1 MSALPVAWRLARR
14 ELRGGLKGFRI
25 FLLCLA
31 LGVGAIAAVG
41 SVRSAIEAGLAREG
55 AALLGG
61 DAELRFTYRFA
72 DDEERRWID
81 DQAAMVSEI
90 VDFRSMAVAGE
101 GLEAERA
108 LTQVKGI
115 DGNWPLIGAAV
126 FAPPMPVAQVL
137 AGQDGLPGGAM
148 DRILAERLGL
158 TLGDRFRLGV
168 QEFVL
173 MAILEREPDG
183 VTAQFGFGPRTL
195 VATEALA
202 QSQLLGAG
210 TLFDVAYRVTLRE
223 GDSIT
228 GLQTAAQQ
236 RFEGA
241 GVRFRDASR
250 GAPGVARFVERIGAF
265 LVLVGL
271 AGLAVGGVG
280 VSAAVRAYL
289 DGKTPVIATLKTL
302 GAEGRVIFATYF
314 VQIGVL
320 TALGILA
327 GLVLGAGVPL
337 LATPLLEAQ
346 LPVPIAPGIH
356 PAALAEAA
364 LYGALTALV
373 FTLWPLSR
381 VEQVRAAALFRGM
394 GAESYAWPRF
404 RYLAALVLA
413 LAALVGVA
421 TWFSGVWQLALGT
434 AAGIAG
440 ALAVLMLAAT
450 ALRAL
455 ARRMAQLRMMRGR
468 TALRLAL
475 GAVGNPREGVVA
487 VVLSLGLGLSVL
499 ATVGQIDANL
509 RNAIASDLPER
520 APSYFFIDI
529 QTAQLEGFL
538 ERLRNEPGV
547 SDIETAP
554 QLRGVVVAINDRPA
568 SEWGDH
574 WVLRGDRG
582 LTYDATLPEG
592 TTLVEGAWWPEDYA
606 GPPLISFGINE
617 ARDLGLKLGDRV
629 TVNVLGRDITGTI
642 ANFRELDFRTGG
654 IGFVMSFNPAAL
666 QAAPHTHIVTVHA
679 TPEAEG
685 AVLRDLSNAYPNVT
699 AIRIREAVERVSEAL
714 TALAAA
720 TSYAALATLLTGF
733 VVLIGAAAAGERARV
748 FEAAVLKTVGATRA
762 RILLS
767 FALRSALM
775 GAAAGAVAIGA
786 GALASWVVL
795 TRVMELSYRFEPV
808 SALVIVAGG
817 VLATLLAGLVFAL
830 RPLAARPARIL
841 RAQE

>member
-1 MSALPVAWRLARR
+1 MALAWRLARR
-14 ELRGGLKGFRI
+14 ELRGGLQGFYI

-41 SVRSAIEAGLAREG
+41 TVRAAIEAGLAREG

-72 DDEERRWID
+72 APEERAWID
-81 DQAAMVSEI
+81 AQAALVSEI

-115 DGNWPLIGAAV
+115 DARWPLIGTAE
-126 FAPPMPVAQVL
+126 FDPPLSVAEVL
-137 AGQDGLPGGAM
+137 AGEGGVPGGAM
-148 DRILAERLGL
+148 ERLLADRLGL
-158 TLGDRFRLGV
+158 SPGDRFRLGV

-173 MAILEREPDG
+173 MALLEHEPDG
-183 VTAQFGFGPRTL
+183 VSAQFGFGPRTL
-195 VATEALA
+195 VATGALA

-223 GDSIT
+223 GDGIT
-228 GLQTAAQQ
+228 RLQAAARA

-250 GAPGVARFVERIGAF
+250 SAPGIARFVERIGAF

-289 DGKTPVIATLKTL
+289 DARTPVIATLKTL

-314 VQIGVL
+314 LQIGVL
-320 TALGILA
+320 TAIGILA

-337 LATPLLEAQ
+337 LAAPLLEAR
-346 LPVPIAPGIH
+346 LPVPVVMGFH
-356 PAALAEAA
+356 PAPLAEAA
-364 LYGALTALV
+364 LYGALTALL
-373 FTLWPLSR
+373 FTLAPLAR
-381 VEQVRAAALFRGM
+381 VEQVRAAALFRGIG
-394 GAESYAWPRF
+394 GAERSWPRA
-404 RYLAALVLA
+404 RHILAMALA
-413 LAALVGVA
+413 LAALVGAA
-421 TWFSGVWQLALGT
+421 TWFSSVWQLALGT

-455 ARRMAQLRMMRGR
+455 ARRMARLRVMRGR

-475 GAVGNPREGVVA
+475 GAVGNPHEGVVA
-487 VVLSLGLGLSVL
+487 VVLSLGLGLTVL

-509 RNAIASDLPER
+509 RNAIATELPER

-529 QTAQLEGFL
+529 QGAQLEGFL
-538 ERLRNEPGV
+538 QRLRDDPGV
-547 SDIETAP
+547 SGIETAP

-568 SEWGDH
+568 REWGDH

-582 LTYDATLPEG
+582 LTYDATQPSG
-592 TTLVEGAWWPEDYA
+592 TALVAGDWWAEDYA

-617 ARDLGLKLGDRV
+617 ARELGLSLGDRV

-666 QAAPHTHIVTVHA
+666 RGAPHTHIVTVDA
-679 TPEAEG
+679 APEVEG
-685 AVLRDLSNAYPNVT
+685 AILRDLSNAYPNVT
-699 AIRIREAVERVSEAL
+699 AIRIREAVDRVSEAL
-714 TALAAA
+714 AALAAA
-720 TSYAALATLLTGF
+720 TSYAALATLATGF
-733 VVLIGAAAAGERARV
+733 VVLFGAAAAGERARV
-748 FEAAVLKTVGATRA
+748 FEAAVLKTIGATRG

-767 FALRSALM
+767 FALRSVLM

-786 GALASWVVL
+786 GALAAWVVL
-795 TRVMELSYRFEPV
+795 VQVMELSYRFEPV
-808 SALVIVAGG
+808 AALAIVAGG

-841 RAQE
+841 RAQG

>member
-1 MSALPVAWRLARR
+1 MSALPIAWRLARR
-14 ELRGGLKGFRI
+14 ELRGGLLGFRI

-41 SVRSAIEAGLAREG
+41 SVRAAIEAGLAREG

-72 DDEERRWID
+72 DEDERAWMD
-81 DQAAMVSEI
+81 DQTAMVSEI
-90 VDFRSMAVAGE
+90 VDFRSMAVTG

-126 FAPPMPVAQVL
+126 FDPPMPVAEVL

-158 TLGDRFRLGV
+158 SRGDTFRLGV
-168 QEFVL
+168 QEFAL

-183 VTAQFGFGPRTL
+183 VTSQFGFGPRTL
-195 VATEALA
+195 VETGALA

-223 GDSIT
+223 GDNIT
-228 GLQTAAQQ
+228 RLQSAAQE

-250 GAPGVARFVERIGAF
+250 SAPGVARFVERISAF

-314 VQIGVL
+314 LQIGVL

-337 LATPLLEAQ
+337 LAAPLLEAQ

-356 PAALAEAA
+356 LAPLAEAA
-364 LYGALTALV
+364 LYGVLTALV
-373 FTLWPLSR
+373 FTLWPLAR

-394 GAESYAWPRF
+394 GGESRVWPRP
-404 RYLAALVLA
+404 RYMAALALA
-413 LAALVGVA
+413 LAALVGAA
-421 TWFSGVWQLALGT
+421 TWFSGVWKLALGT
-434 AAGIAG
+434 ALGILG
-440 ALAVLMLAAT
+440 ALVVLMLAAT
-450 ALRAL
+450 ALRVL
-455 ARRMAQLRMMRGR
+455 ARYMARLRILRGR

-487 VVLSLGLGLSVL
+487 VVLSLGLGLTVL

-509 RNAIASDLPER
+509 RNAIAGDLPAR

-529 QTAQLEGFL
+529 QNAQLEGFM
-538 ERLRNEPGV
+538 ERLRNDPAV
-547 SDIETAP
+547 SDIQTAP

-582 LTYDATLPEG
+582 LTYDARMPDG
-592 TTLVEGAWWPEDYA
+592 TTLVEGEWWPEDYT

-617 ARDLGLKLGDRV
+617 ARDLGLQLGDRV
-629 TVNVLGRDITGTI
+629 TVNVLGRDLTGTI

-654 IGFVMSFNPAAL
+654 IGFLMSFNPAAL
-666 QAAPHTHIVTVHA
+666 QGAPHTHIVTVHA

-748 FEAAVLKTVGATRA
+748 FEAAVLKTIGATRA
-762 RILLS
+762 HILLS
-767 FALRSALM
+767 FALRSVLM
-775 GAAAGAVAIGA
+775 GAAAGGVAIAA

-841 RAQE
+841 RAAE